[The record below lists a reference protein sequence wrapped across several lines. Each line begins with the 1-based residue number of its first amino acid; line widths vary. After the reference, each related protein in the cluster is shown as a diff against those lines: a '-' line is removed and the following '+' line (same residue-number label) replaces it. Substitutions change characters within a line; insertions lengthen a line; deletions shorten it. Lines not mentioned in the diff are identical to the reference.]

1 VTDHH
6 WPRRAVDTASLQ
18 GLAHPL
24 RVQLLEQLTH
34 FGPATATQLAGR
46 LGESSGATSYHL
58 RQLARYG
65 FVEEDPD
72 RGSGRERWWR
82 RVRGAISINTPK
94 LNENEAS
101 REAAALVVNEFQRGR
116 QARLEHW
123 LRTFESWPRDWQDA
137 STTGS
142 IHLRLTVGE
151 LAALGDEL
159 EALFEEWLDRVR
171 DREDPPGS
179 RSVEVQLSIFPMA
192 DPADGRRPADAD

>member
-1 VTDHH
+1 MAARRPCDASGVGAVAPTAEGCGAFPVTDHH

-72 RGSGRERWWR
+72 RGPGRERWWR
-82 RVRGAISINTPK
+82 RVRGAISINTPE
-94 LNENEAS
+94 LNESVAS
-101 REAAALVVNEFQRGR
+101 REAAAVVVNELQRGR
-116 QARLEHW
+116 LARLDHW
-123 LRTFESWPRDWQDA
+123 LRTFESLAVA
-137 STTGS
+137 SGRTPAPPAPSRCASPSRNWRRSATSSRRCSATG
-142 IHLRLTVGE
+142 
-151 LAALGDEL
+151 
-159 EALFEEWLDRVR
+159 
-171 DREDPPGS
+171 
-179 RSVEVQLSIFPMA
+179 
-192 DPADGRRPADAD
+192 